1 MHLPYDQGEGQH
13 TIAMRVPA
21 LHRSKPRAPG
31 ATRDPLAT
39 NARRPARRAQLEQ
52 SSISPMRAD
61 AGYYRR
67 ECALRPPRRKRGDA
81 CRPRAHGLCAHG
93 LCAMNDIR
101 ENSRYGAARERSPS
115 LRAQA
120 TRFGASH
127 VAVVRQASGHVRA
140 LWTVRVRRADRDS
153 NPHGGNAANATRAPF
168 RRRHAFLLLGRASR
182 ARRGRTE
189 PMPVRCSMELKRA
202 RCRRVGNEFALAV
215 AKRRDAMGRDGA
227 RRDAT
232 RRDMARHGTT
242 WHGTARIHDAHARQ
256 RTRLLRNARRCV
268 ADTGARR
275 SARTRVRATTSAAP
289 RRPAASPRRHLATSS
304 RRHVVT
310 SSRRHVVT
318 SSRRHVTLVARPHHR
333 RRHQHQHRPSRAPQ
347 SATSAPTTRHG
358 LDAANARETGPD
370 RGHQAQSAARRRTRA
385 ATPHV
390 APRIDRR
397 TDRRA
402 PLEIALAAP
411 IFETLT
417 QPHPRAACFDRY
429 VTATRTDR
437 HACPRVR
444 RPRSRRTRP

>member
-1 MHLPYDQGEGQH
+1 MHLPYDQGEDQH

-81 CRPRAHGLCAHG
+81 CRPRAHG

-215 AKRRDAMGRDGA
+215 AKRWDETA
-227 RRDAT
+227 RGGTQHDAT
-232 RRDMARHGTT
+232 WHDMARHASMITCTT
-242 WHGTARIHDAHARQ
+242 A
-256 RTRLLRNARRCV
+256 N
-268 ADTGARR
+268 
-275 SARTRVRATTSAAP
+275 SF
-289 RRPAASPRRHLATSS
+289 AS
-304 RRHVVT
+304 
-310 SSRRHVVT
+310 
-318 SSRRHVTLVARPHHR
+318 
-333 RRHQHQHRPSRAPQ
+333 
-347 SATSAPTTRHG
+347 
-358 LDAANARETGPD
+358 
-370 RGHQAQSAARRRTRA
+370 
-385 ATPHV
+385 
-390 APRIDRR
+390 
-397 TDRRA
+397 
-402 PLEIALAAP
+402 
-411 IFETLT
+411 
-417 QPHPRAACFDRY
+417 
-429 VTATRTDR
+429 
-437 HACPRVR
+437 
-444 RPRSRRTRP
+444 

>member
-1 MHLPYDQGEGQH
+1 MLMHLPYDQGEGQH

-202 RCRRVGNEFALAV
+202 RCRRVGERIRLGGREAT
-215 AKRRDAMGRDGA
+215 GRDGA

-232 RRDMARHGTT
+232 RRDMARHGTAR
-242 WHGTARIHDAHARQ
+242 HGT
-256 RTRLLRNARRCV
+256 
-268 ADTGARR
+268 
-275 SARTRVRATTSAAP
+275 
-289 RRPAASPRRHLATSS
+289 
-304 RRHVVT
+304 
-310 SSRRHVVT
+310 
-318 SSRRHVTLVARPHHR
+318 
-333 RRHQHQHRPSRAPQ
+333 
-347 SATSAPTTRHG
+347 
-358 LDAANARETGPD
+358 
-370 RGHQAQSAARRRTRA
+370 
-385 ATPHV
+385 
-390 APRIDRR
+390 
-397 TDRRA
+397 
-402 PLEIALAAP
+402 
-411 IFETLT
+411 
-417 QPHPRAACFDRY
+417 HP
-429 VTATRTDR
+429 
-437 HACPRVR
+437 
-444 RPRSRRTRP
+444 

>member
-1 MHLPYDQGEGQH
+1 MRAPRDDARGGWRSGATRWLVATHAHARSVGVALHVPTPRIEERSFFLGVGTIVSPSLLMHLPYDQGEGQH

-189 PMPVRCSMELKRA
+189 PMPVR
-202 RCRRVGNEFALAV
+202 
-215 AKRRDAMGRDGA
+215 
-227 RRDAT
+227 
-232 RRDMARHGTT
+232 
-242 WHGTARIHDAHARQ
+242 
-256 RTRLLRNARRCV
+256 
-268 ADTGARR
+268 
-275 SARTRVRATTSAAP
+275 
-289 RRPAASPRRHLATSS
+289 
-304 RRHVVT
+304 
-310 SSRRHVVT
+310 
-318 SSRRHVTLVARPHHR
+318 
-333 RRHQHQHRPSRAPQ
+333 
-347 SATSAPTTRHG
+347 
-358 LDAANARETGPD
+358 
-370 RGHQAQSAARRRTRA
+370 
-385 ATPHV
+385 
-390 APRIDRR
+390 
-397 TDRRA
+397 
-402 PLEIALAAP
+402 
-411 IFETLT
+411 
-417 QPHPRAACFDRY
+417 
-429 VTATRTDR
+429 
-437 HACPRVR
+437 
-444 RPRSRRTRP
+444 